1 MMVFEFHAANPSRPP
16 GSPPNSFKI
25 IGFHE
30 VTSSPTV
37 RLRKSFTCN
46 TYGSP
51 RKCCKQKTYRR
62 ANSFRCNT
70 YKKQGGGRWAP
81 GSACPERSSRRVRWA
96 SFRYPFTS
104 IPSYFIFSP
113 HPESLLMTQQLTFNL
128 QPTRKAWTVS
138 ELTAKIRDL
147 LAKNFTDI
155 TVQGEISN
163 CREAQSGH
171 IYFTLKDDR
180 AQVRCVFFKQQQR
193 GIKFRPEDGLQM
205 TVRGSISVYETRG
218 EYQIY
223 VESLEPI
230 GLGAL
235 QLAFEQLK
243 KRLEAEGLFDPAR
256 KKLLPLLPSRIG
268 LVTSPRGAA
277 VRDVVRILRRRFQNV
292 HLMLYPVRVQGESS
306 PEEIVKA
313 LKFFNKGKLVDVLIL
328 ARGGGSMEDLWSFT
342 EEIVARAIF
351 VSEIP
356 VISGVGHETDFTIAD
371 FVADVRASTPSA
383 AAELVVQTRREF
395 DKHIAD
401 LRETLSGMIRY
412 RLLEM
417 SRRVHELSAR
427 PGFRR
432 PLDLLRQQRQRADEM
447 TSRLALGL
455 RARLEQSRK
464 RFNAAHLR
472 IASFDFRVKI
482 AAFRL
487 RLEKRTAELGVR
499 IERLLR
505 SKRERWQRLALQV
518 LERDPLKVLER
529 GYAIATDA
537 AGNLLRDS
545 AQVALGDSVA
555 IQLHSGRLS
564 TEVIKKEE

>member
-1 MMVFEFHAANPSRPP
+1 MS
-16 GSPPNSFKI
+16 
-25 IGFHE
+25 
-30 VTSSPTV
+30 
-37 RLRKSFTCN
+37 
-46 TYGSP
+46 
-51 RKCCKQKTYRR
+51 Q
-62 ANSFRCNT
+62 
-70 YKKQGGGRWAP
+70 
-81 GSACPERSSRRVRWA
+81 
-96 SFRYPFTS
+96 
-104 IPSYFIFSP
+104 
-113 HPESLLMTQQLTFNL
+113 LLFNL
-128 QPTRKAWTVS
+128 QPTRRVLTVS
-138 ELTAKIRDL
+138 ELTARIRDL

-155 TVQGEISN
+155 WVVGEISN

-223 VESLEPI
+223 VENLEPV

-243 KRLEAEGLFDPAR
+243 KRLEAEGLFAAER
-256 KKLLPLLPSRIG
+256 KKPLPLLPSRIG
-268 LVTSPRGAA
+268 LITSPRGAA
-277 VRDVVRILRRRFQNV
+277 VRDVMRILRRRFPNV
-292 HLMLYPVRVQGESS
+292 HLTLYPVRVQGEGAAV
-306 PEEIVKA
+306 EIVKA
-313 LKFFNKGKLVDVLIL
+313 LKFFNQKKFVDVLIL
-328 ARGGGSMEDLWSFT
+328 ARGGGSMEDLWAFN
-342 EEIVARAIF
+342 EEPVARAIAA
-351 VSEIP
+351 SAIP

-401 LRETLSGMIRY
+401 LRETLASQIRY
-412 RLLEM
+412 RLLEF

-427 PGFRR
+427 RGFRQ

-455 RARLEQSRK
+455 RAQLEKSRK
-464 RFNAAHLR
+464 RFSAAHLR
-472 IASFDFRVKI
+472 IMSFDFRVKI

-487 RLEKRTAELGVR
+487 RLERRGAELSLR
-499 IERLLR
+499 AERFLR
-505 SKRERWQRLALQV
+505 TKRERLDRLRLQ
-518 LERDPLKVLER
+518 LEERSPLRVLER

-537 AGNLLRDS
+537 AGTVLRDA
-545 AQVALGDSVA
+545 AQVALGDSVGV
-555 IQLHSGRLS
+555 QLHRGRLT
-564 TEVIKKEE
+564 TEVKKKDQ

>member
-1 MMVFEFHAANPSRPP
+1 
-16 GSPPNSFKI
+16 
-25 IGFHE
+25 
-30 VTSSPTV
+30 
-37 RLRKSFTCN
+37 
-46 TYGSP
+46 
-51 RKCCKQKTYRR
+51 
-62 ANSFRCNT
+62 
-70 YKKQGGGRWAP
+70 
-81 GSACPERSSRRVRWA
+81 
-96 SFRYPFTS
+96 
-104 IPSYFIFSP
+104 
-113 HPESLLMTQQLTFNL
+113 MTQQLSFNL
-128 QPTRKAWTVS
+128 MPNRKTFTVS
-138 ELTAKIRDL
+138 ELTGKIRDL

-155 TVQGEISN
+155 SVQGEISN

-180 AQVRCVFFKQQQR
+180 AQVRCVYFKQQQR
-193 GIKFRPEDGLQM
+193 GVKFRPEDGLQV
-205 TVRGSISVYETRG
+205 TIRGSISVYEQRG

-223 VESLEPI
+223 VEKI
-230 GLGAL
+230 DFVGQGAL

-243 KRLEAEGLFDPAR
+243 KRLETEGLFDAAR
-256 KKLLPLLPSRIG
+256 KKPLPLLPSRIG
-268 LVTSPRGAA
+268 IITSPKGAA
-277 VRDVVRILRRRFQNV
+277 VRDV
-292 HLMLYPVRVQGESS
+292 
-306 PEEIVKA
+306 
-313 LKFFNKGKLVDVLIL
+313 VLIL
-328 ARGGGSMEDLWSFT
+328 ARGGGSLEDLWSFN

-351 VSEIP
+351 ASEIP

-401 LRETLSGMIRY
+401 LRETLSSMIRY

-427 PGFRR
+427 RGFRR

-464 RFNAAHLR
+464 RFTAAYLR

-487 RLEKRTAELGVR
+487 RLEKRTADLGLR
-499 IERLLR
+499 AERQLR
-505 SKRERWQRLALQV
+505 VKRERWQRLALQ
-518 LERDPLKVLER
+518 LQERGPLKVLER

-537 AGNLLRDS
+537 AGNLLRDAAKIS
-545 AQVALGDSVA
+545 IGDAVA
-555 IQLHSGRLS
+555 IQLHRGRLT
-564 TEVIKKEE
+564 TEVKKKEG